1 MQLMLSIVRPTDPRA
16 DTWERLDP
24 KAKKAF
30 LDAMARTI
38 AKAIRPELFDLREDN
53 HDR

>member
-1 MQLMLSIVRPTDPRA
+1 MQLMLSIARPADPHA
-16 DTWERLDP
+16 DVWERLDP

-30 LDAMARTI
+30 LDALARAI
-38 AKAIRPELFDLREDN
+38 AKTIRPELFEREDD

>member
-1 MQLMLSIVRPTDPRA
+1 MQLMLSIVRPADPHA
-16 DTWERLDP
+16 DAWERLDP

-30 LDAMARTI
+30 LDALARAL
-38 AKAIRPELFDLREDN
+38 AKAIRPELFDPRQND